1 MSPYSGNKCSEEEEL
16 DLFYL
21 EIEERILLLISEEEE
36 EEEAVEDRMKK
47 TERAPLL
54 PLNRNTTQLPF
65 NNSSSFLDANW
76 YNSSFSEQLQLT
88 KQGRR
93 GCYGTENIGKKIK
106 PWIHEYGAR
115 NIGGKRVPES
125 SGRKGTGVFFP
136 KSLAHSC

>member
-36 EEEAVEDRMKK
+36 EEEVEDR
-47 TERAPLL
+47 
-54 PLNRNTTQLPF
+54 NRSTTQLPF
-65 NNSSSFLDANW
+65 HNISSFLDASW
-76 YNSSFSEQLQLT
+76 YSNSFIEQLQPT

-115 NIGGKRVPES
+115 NNGGKRVPES